1 MKIRII
7 APVTSTSLPNDAISA
22 IVAFAR
28 KDVEISMVNLERG
41 PASIESIYEEALAAP
56 QVIQRSLEAERDGID
71 AVVIDCMND
80 PGLEAV
86 REMVSIPVVGAAQS
100 AMMLASILCDKFSV
114 ISTAKRDV
122 YPIEVLIRRYG
133 LTEKYASTRSVD
145 IPVLELHG
153 NSERLLSA
161 LIEESV
167 KAIQQDGA
175 KGIVFGCTGMRN
187 VSLALDAE
195 LKKRGLDAVV
205 IDPSPAALK
214 WAEMLVDL
222 KLSQSR
228 RTYPDGRM
236 HLQDEH
242 RTLSDFTPKGYQ
254 GTRDSKAKI
263 RVMVPVVQGYRK
275 NDWLEGTLRDYASFA
290 LPASQVSIEAIR
302 HGPSTIETHYLKTMS
317 IPEMLRLTLKA
328 EKEGMTAVII
338 DCMSDPSL
346 DPAREAATIP
356 VIGAT
361 QTCAFVAAS
370 LAHRFSILGTRGD
383 MGHKF
388 VTQITEYGISS
399 KLASVRTTGLSVEEV
414 ETNPEGLITSLA
426 DAGEKAVKQDG
437 AHILIPGCTGMIG
450 LAGKLQAELDARG
463 ASVPVLEPP
472 AVAIKMAELLS
483 DLQLSHSKLTWPLPP
498 AKSIAG
504 YPDLSLYENR

>member
-1 MKIRII
+1 MKIRMI
-7 APVTSTSLPNDAISA
+7 APVTSTSLRNDALPA
-22 IVAFAR
+22 IAAYAR
-28 KDVEISMVNLERG
+28 KDVEISIVNLDRG

-56 QVIQRSLEAERDGID
+56 QVVQRSLEAERDGVD

-80 PGLEAV
+80 PGLEAA

-100 AMMLASILCDKFSV
+100 AMMLAAILCDKFSV

-122 YPIEVLIRRYG
+122 YPVENLIRRYG

-145 IPVLELHG
+145 IPVLELHE

-161 LIEESV
+161 LIEESQ

-187 VSLALDAE
+187 VSLALKAK
-195 LKKRGLDAVV
+195 LKKLNLDAVV

-228 RTYPDGRM
+228 RTYPAGKAN
-236 HLQDEH
+236 LLDEH
-242 RTLSDFTPKGYQ
+242 RALTDFTPEGYI
-254 GTRDSKAKI
+254 GTRESDAHI
-263 RVMVPVVQGYRK
+263 RVLVPVVQGYRK
-275 NDWLEGTLRDYASFA
+275 DDWLEGTLRDYTVFA
-290 LPASQVSIEAIR
+290 LPTSTVSIDAIQR
-302 HGPSTIETHYLKTMS
+302 GPSTIETHYLKAMS
-317 IPEMLRLTLKA
+317 VPEMLRLTRKA
-328 EKEGMTAVII
+328 EREGATAVII

-346 DPAREAATIP
+346 DAAREAAMIP

-361 QTCAFVAAS
+361 QACAFVAAS

-388 VTQITEYGISS
+388 VTQVTEYGISS

-426 DAGEKAVKQDG
+426 DAGEKAVIQDG

-450 LAGKLQAELDARG
+450 LAGKLQAELTARG

-483 DLQLSHSKLTWPLPP
+483 DLHLSHSKLTWPSPP
-498 AKSIAG
+498 AKSITG
-504 YPDLSLYENR
+504 YPEL